1 VVASDRQA
9 EAMVGEYADVLLQII
24 FSLFPDAFDTD
35 MMSMPIGSFFGG
47 LRSRRRTK
55 RLMFVVALTI
65 ACAVF
70 WWSSF
75 GKISET
81 LSQPS

>member
-1 VVASDRQA
+1 MVTSDRQA

-24 FSLFPDAFDTD
+24 LSLFPEAFGTD
-35 MMSMPIGSFFGG
+35 MSMSIGSFFGG

-65 ACAVF
+65 GGAVF
-70 WWSSF
+70 WWSNF
-75 GKISET
+75 GKILET